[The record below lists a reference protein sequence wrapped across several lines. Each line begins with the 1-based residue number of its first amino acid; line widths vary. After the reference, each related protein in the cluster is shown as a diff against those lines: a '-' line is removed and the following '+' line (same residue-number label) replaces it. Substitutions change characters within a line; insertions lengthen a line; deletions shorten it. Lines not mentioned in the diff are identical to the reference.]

1 MMIPRWLVRCAI
13 WVPAILLF
21 AFAAREFPV
30 VVVFVTLVCGL
41 AGLAYLV
48 MRPRGSMPPLPD
60 EQGQDRRDVERDI
73 PPPPG

>member
-1 MMIPRWLVRCAI
+1 MRHLWWLIPFVAALAAFRVWWAGPADVGVLLILVG
-13 WVPAILLF
+13 
-21 AFAAREFPV
+21 
-30 VVVFVTLVCGL
+30 GL

-60 EQGQDRRDVERDI
+60 EQGQDRRHVERDI